1 MTSII
6 RTPSADV
13 LDTTAMGDYVRWL
26 AARGHSFSSYDE
38 LWQWSIE
45 DLDAFWA
52 SIWEH
57 FNVQGS
63 YERVLGSREMPGA
76 QWFPGA
82 QVNYAE
88 HMVGLPEDRDRV
100 AVIAY
105 SQTRERSEL
114 TFGELA
120 DQVGRA
126 RAGLMRLGVGRG
138 DRVVG
143 FLPNIPEALVAFL
156 ACASLGAIWA
166 SCAPEFGSRSVVDRF
181 AQIEPTVLVTIGGY
195 NYGAKDIDK
204 TADIAA
210 IRAGL
215 PTVRHVVG
223 IGYGRH
229 EVSDAMPW
237 SELVAEP
244 APLAFDRVPFDHPL
258 YVLFSSGT
266 TGLPKAI
273 VHGHGGILLEHLKTQ
288 ALHLNTRPGDRV
300 LWFTT
305 TAWAMWNIII
315 SGLLRRAAVV
325 LVDGNPLYPDLLQQW
340 RIAADAAVSLMGTS
354 PAYLMACR
362 KAGIEP
368 AREVDLSA
376 LRMLGITGS
385 PLPDEGFDWAL
396 EQLGDRVIVNSIS
409 GGTDICSGFVAGNP
423 WLPVY
428 RGELSGPCLGV
439 DVTAFDP
446 MGEEVV
452 DEVGE
457 LVVRLP
463 MPSMPVSFWN
473 DTDGER
479 YRSSYF
485 DVYPGVWRHGDWVTM
500 SPRRSFVISG
510 RSDATLNRGGVRLGT
525 AEFYAVVEELPE
537 ITDSLVVHLE
547 DRQGGARRVAAVRG
561 DGAGRHARR
570 RVARPYPRRAAP
582 SAVPPSRAR
591 HDRAG
596 PGDTAH
602 DDRQEAGDADQAD
615 PPRQTRGASHQRRR
629 RHRLRRGPRVP
640 PASSRLDRDVNP
652 VVEGRRSTRSS
663 TGHARPRRCRGEG
676 PARPAAG
683 GAGGR
688 RRSARSAPRRRR

>member
-13 LDTTAMGDYVRWL
+13 LDTTALGDYVRWL
-26 AARGHSFSSYDE
+26 ATRGRTFSSYDE
-38 LWQWSIE
+38 LWQWSID
-45 DLDAFWA
+45 DLEAFWA

-57 FNVQGS
+57 FDVQGS
-63 YERVLGSREMPGA
+63 YEQVLGSREMPGA

-82 QVNYAE
+82 RLNYAE
-88 HMVGLPEDRDRV
+88 HMLGLPEDRDTV

-120 DQVGRA
+120 DQVSRA
-126 RAGLMRLGVGRG
+126 RAGLIRLGVGRG

-143 FLPNIPEALVAFL
+143 YVPNIPEALVAFL

-166 SCAPEFGSRSVVDRF
+166 SCAPEFGARSVVDRL
-181 AQIEPTVLVTIGGY
+181 AQIEPTVLIAVGGY
-195 NYGAKDIDK
+195 TYGAKDIDK
-204 TADIAA
+204 TADLAA
-210 IRAGL
+210 IRAEL
-215 PTVRHVVG
+215 PTLRHVVG
-223 IGYGRH
+223 IDFGRH
-229 EVSDAMPW
+229 KVSEAMPW
-237 SELVAEP
+237 SDLVAEP
-244 APLAFDRVPFDHPL
+244 RPLAFDRVPFDHPL

-288 ALHLNTRPGDRV
+288 ALHLDTRPGDRV

-325 LVDGNPLYPDLLQQW
+325 LVDGNPLFPDLMQQW
-340 RIAADAAVSLMGTS
+340 RISADAAVSLLGTS

-368 AREVDLSA
+368 ARAVDLSA
-376 LRMLGITGS
+376 LRTLGITGA
-385 PLPDEGFDWAL
+385 PLPDEGFDWAA
-396 EQLGDRVIVNSIS
+396 EQLGNSVLVNSIS
-409 GGTDICSGFVAGNP
+409 GGTDVCSGFVAGNP
-423 WLPVY
+423 WVPVY

-446 MGEEVV
+446 EGNEIVG
-452 DEVGE
+452 EVGE
-457 LVVRLP
+457 LVIRRP
-463 MPSMPVSFWN
+463 MPSMPVCFWN

-500 SPRRSFVISG
+500 SRRRSFVISG

-547 DRQGGARRVAAVRG
+547 DHQGGPGAMLLFVTTAPDVALDDGLRDRIRDALRRQLSPRHVPDTIEQVPAIPRTMTGKKLETPIKQILLGRPVAEVISADAVTDFAAVAAFR
-561 DGAGRHARR
+561 
-570 RVARPYPRRAAP
+570 
-582 SAVPPSRAR
+582 
-591 HDRAG
+591 
-596 PGDTAH
+596 
-602 DDRQEAGDADQAD
+602 
-615 PPRQTRGASHQRRR
+615 
-629 RHRLRRGPRVP
+629 
-640 PASSRLDRDVNP
+640 
-652 VVEGRRSTRSS
+652 
-663 TGHARPRRCRGEG
+663 
-676 PARPAAG
+676 
-683 GAGGR
+683 
-688 RRSARSAPRRRR
+688 APRPTQTST